1 VLGHLNLQVVFHS
14 STLEIVWSFTLIHK
28 KPPPERRGPG
38 GEASRKKHQIYSSA
52 VPFKIRDDSC

>member
-28 KPPPERRGPG
+28 KPPPERPG
-38 GEASRKKHQIYSSA
+38 GGVNQRYRAQQAPPLRI
-52 VPFKIRDDSC
+52 

>member
-28 KPPPERRGPG
+28 KPPPERRGSG
-38 GEASRKKHQIYSSA
+38 GEVKVLVSRGK
-52 VPFKIRDDSC
+52 VD